1 MNYLKERYRVIFT
14 VLMIYLI
21 FFIAFFLYSLPL
33 YAIIYPVLL
42 SLFLLSVIIFFDYLK
57 LKKKHQQLKEKQ
69 LYQVNSQIE
78 NDYINIINQL
88 KEEKQKLALN
98 EQNKYQDMIDYYT
111 TWVHQIKT
119 PIASMKLTL
128 DKEDGITAR
137 KLNKDLTAIESYV
150 EMVLAYLR
158 LDCSSN
164 DLLIQEV
171 KLDEA
176 IRNAVKHFSSDF
188 IHKKIRIEIINCEQR
203 VLSDEKWLSFIIE
216 QLLSNALKY
225 TDKGK
230 IVFSFKDNT
239 LKIEI
244 PFVVIITIILCLM
257 GYFFNEISRLS
268 ALILII
274 LFIAFLGYLYWLSKK
289 GVDSVEE
296 VEELSEKDTYLR
308 LLALIV
314 IGAVMI
320 VVGSNLTVDAAKE
333 IAKIFGISDRII
345 GLTIVAFGTSL
356 PELVTSVTAA
366 RKGKTD
372 IAIGNIVGSN
382 IFNILFVLGISGLVS
397 PSPIFFDSAFLSD
410 GVIATIAAVLLFVLS
425 YNKKSLNRMG
435 GIILLAGY
443 IIYIVKMMI

>member
-1 MNYLKERYRVIFT
+1 MNYLKERYRIIFT

-33 YAIIYPVLL
+33 YAIIYTVLL

-57 LKKKHQQLKEKQ
+57 LKKKHRQLKEKQ
-69 LYQVNSQIE
+69 LCQVNSQIE

-158 LDCSSN
+158 LDCSPN

-239 LKIEI
+239 LKISDSGIGINEKDLPRI
-244 PFVVIITIILCLM
+244 FEK
-257 GYFFNEISRLS
+257 GYTGFNGRLNQKSSGLGLYLVKRSCDMLDHQIKIESKLNIGTDVYLSFNE
-268 ALILII
+268 
-274 LFIAFLGYLYWLSKK
+274 
-289 GVDSVEE
+289 
-296 VEELSEKDTYLR
+296 
-308 LLALIV
+308 
-314 IGAVMI
+314 
-320 VVGSNLTVDAAKE
+320 N
-333 IAKIFGISDRII
+333 
-345 GLTIVAFGTSL
+345 
-356 PELVTSVTAA
+356 
-366 RKGKTD
+366 KTKLD
-372 IAIGNIVGSN
+372 
-382 IFNILFVLGISGLVS
+382 
-397 PSPIFFDSAFLSD
+397 
-410 GVIATIAAVLLFVLS
+410 
-425 YNKKSLNRMG
+425 
-435 GIILLAGY
+435 
-443 IIYIVKMMI
+443 

>member
-225 TDKGK
+225 TDKG
-230 IVFSFKDNT
+230 
-239 LKIEI
+239 I
-244 PFVVIITIILCLM
+244 PIFETTCDKA
-257 GYFFNEISRLS
+257 NPDADEN
-268 ALILII
+268 
-274 LFIAFLGYLYWLSKK
+274 
-289 GVDSVEE
+289 
-296 VEELSEKDTYLR
+296 SEKDAYIYGKRTNGTIYEQ
-308 LLALIV
+308 AFD
-314 IGAVMI
+314 I
-320 VVGSNLTVDAAKE
+320 VVINKTAKKVSLVRIGCPADNSGDEPLE
-333 IAKIFGISDRII
+333 IKEMVYPQD
-345 GLTIVAFGTSL
+345 LK
-356 PELVTSVTAA
+356 E
-366 RKGKTD
+366 
-372 IAIGNIVGSN
+372 
-382 IFNILFVLGISGLVS
+382 
-397 PSPIFFDSAFLSD
+397 
-410 GVIATIAAVLLFVLS
+410 
-425 YNKKSLNRMG
+425 
-435 GIILLAGY
+435 
-443 IIYIVKMMI
+443 

>member
-1 MNYLKERYRVIFT
+1 MNYLKERYRIIFA

-69 LYQVNSQIE
+69 LYQVKSQIE

-158 LDCSSN
+158 LDCSPN

-239 LKIEI
+239 LKISDSGIGINEKDLPRI
-244 PFVVIITIILCLM
+244 FEK
-257 GYFFNEISRLS
+257 GYTGFNGRLNQKSSGLGLYLVKRSCDMLDHQIKIESKLNIGTDVYLSFNE
-268 ALILII
+268 
-274 LFIAFLGYLYWLSKK
+274 
-289 GVDSVEE
+289 
-296 VEELSEKDTYLR
+296 
-308 LLALIV
+308 
-314 IGAVMI
+314 
-320 VVGSNLTVDAAKE
+320 N
-333 IAKIFGISDRII
+333 
-345 GLTIVAFGTSL
+345 
-356 PELVTSVTAA
+356 
-366 RKGKTD
+366 KTKLD
-372 IAIGNIVGSN
+372 
-382 IFNILFVLGISGLVS
+382 
-397 PSPIFFDSAFLSD
+397 
-410 GVIATIAAVLLFVLS
+410 
-425 YNKKSLNRMG
+425 
-435 GIILLAGY
+435 
-443 IIYIVKMMI
+443 